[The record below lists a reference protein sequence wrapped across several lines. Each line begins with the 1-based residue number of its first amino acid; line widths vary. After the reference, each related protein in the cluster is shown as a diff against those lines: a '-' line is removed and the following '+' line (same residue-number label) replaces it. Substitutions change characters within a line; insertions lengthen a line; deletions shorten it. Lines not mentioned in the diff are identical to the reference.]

1 MVQRTTEETG
11 SALTAADVM
20 TPGPVAVTETD
31 TVAAAWELLAAGDFH
46 HLPVV
51 RGDRCVGV
59 LDDRTLLRAW
69 RPGGYGR
76 ARRPVGELLG
86 PSCLTVGPS
95 LSIGEVADRLC
106 AARVDAA
113 PVVDESGRLLG
124 LVTAWDLVHVLA
136 AHPPGTGPRS

>member
-1 MVQRTTEETG
+1 MGLRTTEGQETG
-11 SALTAADVM
+11 LTAADVM
-20 TPGPVAVTETD
+20 TPGSVSVTETD

-51 RGDRCVGV
+51 RGERCVGV

-86 PSCLTVGPS
+86 PSCLIVGPS
-95 LSIGEVADRLC
+95 LPIGEVADQFC
-106 AARVDAA
+106 AERVDAA
-113 PVVDESGRLLG
+113 PVVDGDGRLLG
-124 LVTAWDLVHVLA
+124 VVTAWDLVHVLA
-136 AHPPGTGPRS
+136 AHPPVAGPR

>member
-1 MVQRTTEETG
+1 MGLRTREGTETV
-11 SALTAADVM
+11 LTAADVM
-20 TPGPVAVTETD
+20 TPGPLAVTETD
-31 TVAAAWELLAAGDFH
+31 TVAAAWELLAAGNFH

-51 RGDRCVGV
+51 RGEVCVGV

-95 LSIGEVADRLC
+95 LTIGEVADRLC
-106 AARVDAA
+106 AARIDAA
-113 PVVDESGRLLG
+113 PVVDGDGRLLG
-124 LVTAWDLVHVLA
+124 VVTAWDLVHVLA
-136 AHPPGTGPRS
+136 AHPPGGRPRW